1 MNFGGSIQLPA
12 ITPKPTIQNFIDRA
26 CNPQLVEPDLALNLE
41 IADLINQKKQNY
53 PRDAA
58 MHIVR
63 LVNHRH
69 PTAAM
74 LALML
79 LDICVKNCGYPFHL
93 QIATKEFL
101 NQLVRKFPEKSPAIP
116 NPIQLKILEFIQEWK
131 ITICTTSRYK
141 DDLVHINDMYRLLVY
156 KGYIFPEV
164 DNRSASVLIPKETL
178 KSPEELEEE
187 DRVAQAAKLQEL
199 IRRGRPADLAEAN
212 ELMKIMSGYNQEAKP
227 DYKKQVNEELENI
240 QHKAILLNDM
250 LNNVKPNEK
259 IGRGDIFEELIQL
272 CKTSQPKIQKIVSEE
287 EDPESINRLLTLNDL
302 INTVLTRYENILKG
316 IFDQPKELNQ
326 QSLLQPK
333 AKEETI
339 SSSSAVSNSDSWLI
353 DLSEPEPPLGQIRI
367 TSNTNTT
374 TSFSSTN
381 ESILNNS
388 TSFDK
393 DDDLL
398 GFSFN

>member
-1 MNFGGSIQLPA
+1 
-12 ITPKPTIQNFIDRA
+12 RA

-187 DRVAQAAKLQEL
+187 DRVAQAAVE
-199 IRRGRPADLAEAN
+199 GRPADLAEAN

-259 IGRGDIFEELIQL
+259 IGRGDIFE
-272 CKTSQPKIQKIVSEE
+272 
-287 EDPESINRLLTLNDL
+287 N
-302 INTVLTRYENILKG
+302 Y
-316 IFDQPKELNQ
+316 
-326 QSLLQPK
+326 
-333 AKEETI
+333 
-339 SSSSAVSNSDSWLI
+339 
-353 DLSEPEPPLGQIRI
+353 
-367 TSNTNTT
+367 
-374 TSFSSTN
+374 
-381 ESILNNS
+381 
-388 TSFDK
+388 
-393 DDDLL
+393 
-398 GFSFN
+398 